1 MADDYKVQIGINA
14 DESKLANI
22 EQRLK
27 AIERP
32 ATLTINSNLSQ
43 VSTQIA
49 DIEKRLKNLRNTG
62 LNINL
67 GGSGGS
73 GSRSRRDNSTN
84 DFFNDAMYYQRKIN
98 ATKVQLVKANEQLDV
113 FGVDTLTSQLK
124 DYENLFGKANQYY
137 DSFSAKQRNRLKRL
151 QDEGGNS
158 LTLANDRS
166 LDQLTRRT
174 SAEFDRKYSQAQKI
188 YGLLNNGSIDNKIS
202 DLNFR
207 RSKIGSTSAIDSAL
221 GSNGTAGTI
230 SELRKSL
237 SDAFSDGSAFTDAGM
252 EKAIET
258 FEKLN
263 NEIELT
269 SNNLKTLKRNT
280 SQEDVSKSAASSAN
294 KLLEKAKSAY
304 SSKQIENDMS
314 KMEDAYKKLGGDS
327 TNLTKNTSLY
337 LAMSDLR
344 REKTSLSNKLILSA
358 PDDEIIA
365 SWNRYTDA
373 LEKAKNLTAIQSR
386 TDDGATAK
394 RNLKIAEGFK
404 EKISS
409 GETSGEISALTQQ
422 LEKLSASSDEI
433 TKIKSN
439 LAELSSITSS
449 VDNNA
454 SVDVL
459 VEKQQQYNRVL
470 QETKA
475 ALKGVQENQDVAFK
489 KQKMSNDIEAYLKKN
504 TAAVKKYGAALKE
517 LQKEYENATD
527 SATLKKLDQK
537 YTLLKGT
544 IKAEGLTGLSFEDQ
558 LKESV
563 TKLLPALSA
572 VDLVRRGVD
581 TLKQMAQETVS
592 VDTAMTEL
600 KRVTSLSATEYENLY
615 DSMTQSAKKYGAQLD
630 TMINS
635 TASWVRLGFDANTA
649 NKLAEI
655 STMYQHV
662 TDLDEGTAVKNLVT
676 AYQGYKDQLLATTN
690 NDSVAAIEKVADIF
704 DKLGNELPVTA
715 AQVGAGMN
723 KWASVAQSA
732 GATIEEAAAMT
743 VGGGSVTQDFEQT
756 GSALKIATLR
766 IQGMKGELEALGEEV
781 DDNISSVSKIQ
792 TQILNLTKGK
802 VNIFEDDGKSFR
814 NIYEIFRDIAN
825 ILPQLDDTDRSKLL
839 ETIAGKNRSNSILA
853 MLQNWEEVERAL
865 TAANDASGTAREE
878 NDIYMDSILGKIDS
892 LKASWQALSNTVVDS
907 NILKRGLDLING
919 IVDGLDAV
927 VGKIGPIM
935 TIIAGG
941 TAIKSVKSIS

>member
-592 VDTAMTEL
+592 VDAAMTEL

-853 MLQNWEEVERAL
+853 MLQNWKEVERAL

-878 NDIYMDSILGKIDS
+878 NDIYMDSIQGKIDS

-907 NILKRGLDLING
+907 NILKSGLDLVNG

>member
-43 VSTQIA
+43 VSTQLA
-49 DIEKRLKNLRNTG
+49 DIEKRLKNLRNAN
-62 LNINL
+62 LDINP
-67 GGSGGS
+67 GGSSGG
-73 GSRSRRDNSTN
+73 GGRKRDNGTN

-124 DYENLFGKANQYY
+124 DYEDLFEKANQYY
-137 DSFSAKQRNRLKRL
+137 DSFSSKQRNRLKRL
-151 QDEGGNS
+151 QDEGDNS

-237 SDAFSDGSAFTDAGM
+237 SNAFSDGSAFTDAGI
-252 EKAIET
+252 EKVIDT

-280 SQEDVSKSAASSAN
+280 PQEDVSKSAASSAN

-344 REKTSLSNKLILSA
+344 NAKTSLSNKLILSA

-422 LEKLSASSDEI
+422 LEKLSASGDEI

-439 LAELSSITSS
+439 LAELSSITSG
-449 VDNNA
+449 VNENT

-504 TAAVKKYGAALKE
+504 TAAVKKYGTALKE
-517 LQKEYENATD
+517 LQKEYESATD

-544 IKAEGLTGLSFEDQ
+544 IKAEGLTGLSFGDQ

-572 VDLVRRGVD
+572 ADLVRRGVD
-581 TLKQMAQETVS
+581 TLKQMAQETIS

-600 KRVTSLSATEYENLY
+600 KRVTSLSASEYENLY

-690 NDSVAAIEKVADIF
+690 NDQVAAIEKVADIF

-766 IQGMKGELEALGEEV
+766 VFGERIMPIYSEK
-781 DDNISSVSKIQ
+781 S
-792 TQILNLTKGK
+792 NL
-802 VNIFEDDGKSFR
+802 
-814 NIYEIFRDIAN
+814 
-825 ILPQLDDTDRSKLL
+825 QH
-839 ETIAGKNRSNSILA
+839 
-853 MLQNWEEVERAL
+853 
-865 TAANDASGTAREE
+865 
-878 NDIYMDSILGKIDS
+878 
-892 LKASWQALSNTVVDS
+892 
-907 NILKRGLDLING
+907 
-919 IVDGLDAV
+919 
-927 VGKIGPIM
+927 
-935 TIIAGG
+935 
-941 TAIKSVKSIS
+941 VKYVA